1 MKRNYKLP
9 PRTTS
14 TPTQLP
20 GKLTTPLIILCLAII
35 FLVGITTCTDIKRW
49 AYEGFDRDEWQHPEE
64 VIKALKIQAGDQ
76 VADLGA
82 GSGYFTFRLADA
94 VGPTGNVYAVDIDA
108 EMNAYLAK
116 QVQDKG
122 YQNIEVVLARPN
134 NPGLPDNSIDLI
146 FTSNTYHHLEERVTY
161 FTNLQQDLQPDGSIA
176 IIDFTGEGWFQQ
188 LFGHYTPSETIQ
200 RELQEAGYTLEA
212 ELAFLPNQVFLIFV
226 RNQP

>member
-108 EMNAYLAK
+108 EMNAYLA
-116 QVQDKG
+116 QRVQDKG

-146 FTSNTYHHLEERVTY
+146 FTSNTYHHLEDRLAY
-161 FTNLQQDLQPDGSIA
+161 FANLQQDLQPDGRIA
-176 IIDFTGEGWFQQ
+176 IIDFNGKGWFQQ